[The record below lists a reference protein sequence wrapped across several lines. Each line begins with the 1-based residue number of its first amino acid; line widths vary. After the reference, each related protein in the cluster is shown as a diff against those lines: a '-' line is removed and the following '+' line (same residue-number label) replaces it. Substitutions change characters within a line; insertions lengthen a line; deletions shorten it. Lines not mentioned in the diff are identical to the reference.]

1 MRVKEMNN
9 YQMLQREKMDR
20 ESELHEMETDFI
32 KGLTNIQLGDVAM
45 DDYPDFSDA
54 YVVSADREDGT
65 PLTEYEVDKLN
76 EDHPEV
82 AWENAFEWLL

>member
-9 YQMLQREKMDR
+9 YQMRQREKMDR

-32 KGLTNIQLGDVAM
+32 KGLTNIQLGDVAP

-54 YVVSADREDGT
+54 YVVIADREYGT
-65 PLTEYEVDKLN
+65 PLTEDEVDKLN
-76 EDHPEV
+76 
-82 AWENAFEWLL
+82 